1 MKYRRS
7 KVGRPFWLRKE
18 YILEL
23 TLIIALTSAIR
34 MIKEAPG
41 VSGVKL
47 EGGKEIIPQVSKITS
62 AGIPVFCQL
71 GVTPQRTIQT
81 ANDQEGTG
89 RSEVSVSIP
98 MFLPKRVWEEE
109 SDSDGTWVGLGS
121 FFLRKFTRL
130 VRYSKMRYRFRT
142 RAPLASC

>member
-1 MKYRRS
+1 MIHHAKAVARAV
-7 KVGRPFWLRKE
+7 KTPFLLADLPMGSYE
-18 YILEL
+18 ISPEQGEAHLVPQGVPGL
-23 TLIIALTSAIR
+23 TLISALTSAIR

-62 AGIPVFCQL
+62 AGIPVFCQI

-98 MFLPKRVWEEE
+98 VLTQERWGGEHR
-109 SDSDGTWVGLGS
+109 GR
-121 FFLRKFTRL
+121 LR
-130 VRYSKMRYRFRT
+130 
-142 RAPLASC
+142 

>member
-1 MKYRRS
+1 MQDMIHHAKAVARAV
-7 KVGRPFWLRKE
+7 KTPFLLADLPMGSYE
-18 YILEL
+18 ISPEQGALPMAPNYHAEASADGLV
-23 TLIIALTSAIR
+23 TALTSAIR

-62 AGIPVFCQL
+62 AGIPVFCQI

-98 MFLPKRVWEEE
+98 L
-109 SDSDGTWVGLGS
+109 
-121 FFLRKFTRL
+121 
-130 VRYSKMRYRFRT
+130 
-142 RAPLASC
+142 SCTQEVD